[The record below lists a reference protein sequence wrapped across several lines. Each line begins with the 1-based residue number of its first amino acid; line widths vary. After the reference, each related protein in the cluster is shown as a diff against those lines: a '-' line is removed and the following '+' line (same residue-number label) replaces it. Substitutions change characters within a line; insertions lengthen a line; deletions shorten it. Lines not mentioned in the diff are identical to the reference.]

1 MNSDTIKKGWER
13 APHRSLLRAAG
24 VTAADFRKPF
34 IGVCNSFSE
43 IIPGHMHLDKVSRIV
58 KQTIRKAGGMP
69 FEFNTIGICDGIAMG
84 HAGMKY
90 SLPSREL
97 IADSVE
103 TMVRA
108 HCFDALICLAS
119 CDKIVPGMLMGAA
132 RVNVPT
138 LMVSGGPMLAGRKKD
153 GQALDL
159 VSVFEGVAAHGQKTL
174 TDEDLQSVEERA
186 CPGCGSCSGM
196 FTANSM
202 NCMCEALGMALPGN
216 GTMPAVAPERRA
228 LYRKSARCI
237 VEMARQGGPT
247 PHAVI
252 TRDAMDN
259 AFILDMAMGGSTN
272 TVLHG
277 LAIAREAGVAYD
289 MARIDILAQKTPY
302 ICQVAPSGP
311 YHVED
316 VWRAGGVGAILRT
329 LFGVPRLLHKKSP
342 AANGRTLARNFG
354 RAKVAD
360 ADVIRPLGNP
370 YAPDGGLAILK
381 GNLARHGA
389 VVKKGGVAP
398 SMMTFRGPAII
409 FDSQEEACAGILQGH
424 VKAGQ
429 VVVIRYEG
437 PQGGPGM
444 QEMLA
449 PTSYIMGQGLGEH
462 VALITDGRFSG
473 GTRGACI
480 GHISPE
486 AAEGGLIALLKD
498 GDRISI
504 DIPGRRIEADLDGD
518 EIARRRAALP
528 PFQPRIRSGWLARYA
543 RHVRNA
549 AVGAVMSE

>member
-1 MNSDTIKKGWER
+1 MNSDTIKKGLDR
-13 APHRSLLRAAG
+13 APHRSLLRAVG
-24 VTAADFRKPF
+24 TGSGDFSKPF
-34 IGVCNSFSE
+34 IGVCNSFNE
-43 IIPGHMHLDKVSRIV
+43 IIPGHRRLDEVARIV
-58 KQTIRKAGGMP
+58 KQTVRKAGGMP
-69 FEFNTIGICDGIAMG
+69 FEFNTIGICDGLAMG

-132 RVNVPT
+132 RMNIPAI
-138 LMVSGGPMLAGRKKD
+138 MVSGGPMLAGRD
-153 GQALDL
+153 AEGGALDL
-159 VSVFEGVAAHGQKTL
+159 VSVFESVAAHSRKSIS
-174 TDEDLQSVEERA
+174 DRELQAVEENA

-216 GTMPAVAPERRA
+216 GTIPAVAKERRA
-228 LYRKSARCI
+228 LYRKSARLV
-237 VEMARQGGPT
+237 VEMAIAGGPLPRT
-247 PHAVI
+247 VL
-252 TRDAMDN
+252 TRDALDN

-277 LAIAREAGVAYD
+277 LAIAREAGVSYD
-289 MARIDILAQKTPY
+289 MARIDSLARKTPY
-302 ICQVAPSGP
+302 ICKVAPSGP
-311 YHVED
+311 FHVED
-316 VWRAGGVGAILRT
+316 VWRAGGVPAIMRT
-329 LFGVPRLLHKKSP
+329 LFDVPRLLHKKSV
-342 AANGRTLARNFG
+342 AVNGRTLSRNFG
-354 RAKVAD
+354 RAKTSDPQV
-360 ADVIRPLGNP
+360 VRPLDNP

-381 GNLARHGA
+381 GSLAERGA

-398 SMMTFRGPAII
+398 SMMTFEGPAII
-409 FDSQEEACAGILQGH
+409 FDSQEDACAGILDGKVKPGH
-424 VKAGQ
+424 

-437 PQGGPGM
+437 PRGGPGM

-449 PTSYIMGQGLGEH
+449 PTSYIMGQGLGES
-462 VALITDGRFSG
+462 VALVTDGRFSG

-486 AAEGGLIALLKD
+486 AAEGGRIALLRD
-498 GDRISI
+498 GDLIRI
-504 DIPGRRIEADLDGD
+504 DIPGRRIDADLSED
-518 EIARRRAALP
+518 EVRRRRAELP
-528 PFQPRIRSGWLARYA
+528 PFQPRISSGWLARYA

-549 AVGAVMSE
+549 AEGAVMDE